1 MMEFDVAT
9 LFAPALSAL
18 LSAAS
23 AAGGVY
29 VAISNRLSVL
39 ETKMDALSDKVE
51 KHNSVIERTYKLETD
66 AATAWKRHDELADR
80 VERLEDTRIGGTQ
93 WPSIGE

>member
-1 MMEFDVAT
+1 MIELDVAT
-9 LFAPALSAL
+9 LIVPALSAL

-23 AAGGVY
+23 AVGGVY

-80 VERLEDTRIGGTQ
+80 VERLEDMRIGGTQ
-93 WPSIGE
+93 

>member
-1 MMEFDVAT
+1 MIEFDVTT
-9 LFAPALSAL
+9 LIVPALSAL

-29 VAISNRLSVL
+29 AAISNRLSVL

-66 AATAWKRHDELADR
+66 AATAWKRHDELAGR

-93 WPSIGE
+93 

>member
-1 MMEFDVAT
+1 MST
-9 LFAPALSAL
+9 LVIPIASAVLSAVF
-18 LSAAS
+18 AAC
-23 AAGGVY
+23 GTY

-39 ETKMDALSDKVE
+39 ETKMDGLSTKVE

-80 VERLEDTRIGGTQ
+80 VERLEDMRIGRTQ
-93 WPSIGE
+93 

>member
-1 MMEFDVAT
+1 MIALDVTT
-9 LFAPALSAL
+9 LIVPALSAL

-23 AAGGVY
+23 VAGGVY

-66 AATAWKRHDELADR
+66 AATAWKRHDELVDR
-80 VERLEDTRIGGTQ
+80 VERLEDMRLGGTQ
-93 WPSIGE
+93 

>member
-1 MMEFDVAT
+1 MIEFDVTT
-9 LFAPALSAL
+9 LIVPALSAL

-23 AAGGVY
+23 VAGGVY

-93 WPSIGE
+93 

>member
-1 MMEFDVAT
+1 MIELDVAT
-9 LFAPALSAL
+9 LIVPALSAL

-23 AAGGVY
+23 VAGGVY

-80 VERLEDTRIGGTQ
+80 VERLEDMRIGGTQ
-93 WPSIGE
+93 

>member
-9 LFAPALSAL
+9 LIVPAISAL

-39 ETKMDALSDKVE
+39 ETKMDALGDKVE

-66 AATAWKRHDELADR
+66 AAAALKRHDELAGR
-80 VERLEDTRIGGTQ
+80 VERLEDMRIGGTQ
-93 WPSIGE
+93 

>member
-1 MMEFDVAT
+1 MIELDVTT
-9 LFAPALSAL
+9 LIVPALSAL

-23 AAGGVY
+23 VAGGVY

-80 VERLEDTRIGGTQ
+80 VERLEDMKIGGTQ
-93 WPSIGE
+93 

>member
-1 MMEFDVAT
+1 MIEFDAT
-9 LFAPALSAL
+9 TLIVPALSAL

-23 AAGGVY
+23 VAGGVY

-80 VERLEDTRIGGTQ
+80 VERLEDARIGGTQ
-93 WPSIGE
+93 

>member
-1 MMEFDVAT
+1 MIELDVTT
-9 LFAPALSAL
+9 LIVPALSAL

-23 AAGGVY
+23 VAGGVY

-39 ETKMDALSDKVE
+39 ETKMDVLSDKVE

-80 VERLEDTRIGGTQ
+80 VERLEGMRIGGTQ
-93 WPSIGE
+93 

>member
-1 MMEFDVAT
+1 MVEFDAAT
-9 LFAPALSAL
+9 LIVPALSAL

-29 VAISNRLSVL
+29 VAITNRLSVL

-66 AATAWKRHDELADR
+66 AATAWKRHDELAER
-80 VERLEDTRIGGTQ
+80 VERLEDMKIGGAQ
-93 WPSIGE
+93 RK

>member
-1 MMEFDVAT
+1 MIEFDVAT
-9 LFAPALSAL
+9 LVVPALSAL

-23 AAGGVY
+23 VACGVY

-80 VERLEDTRIGGTQ
+80 VERLEDMRIGGTQ
-93 WPSIGE
+93 

>member
-1 MMEFDVAT
+1 MIEFDVTT
-9 LFAPALSAL
+9 LIVPALSAL

-80 VERLEDTRIGGTQ
+80 VERLEDMRLGGTQ
-93 WPSIGE
+93 

>member
-1 MMEFDVAT
+1 MIEFDVTT
-9 LFAPALSAL
+9 LIVPALSAL
-18 LSAAS
+18 LSGAS
-23 AAGGVY
+23 VAGGVY

-39 ETKMDALSDKVE
+39 ETKMDALSGKVE

-80 VERLEDTRIGGTQ
+80 VERLEGMRIGGTQ
-93 WPSIGE
+93 

>member
-1 MMEFDVAT
+1 MIELDVTT
-9 LFAPALSAL
+9 LIVPALSAL

-23 AAGGVY
+23 VAGGVY

-39 ETKMDALSDKVE
+39 ETKMDALSDEVE

-80 VERLEDTRIGGTQ
+80 VERLEDMRIGGTQ
-93 WPSIGE
+93 

>member
-1 MMEFDVAT
+1 MIELDVTA
-9 LFAPALSAL
+9 LVVPALSAL

-66 AATAWKRHDELADR
+66 AATAWKRHDELAGR

-93 WPSIGE
+93 

>member
-1 MMEFDVAT
+1 MIEFDMAT
-9 LFAPALSAL
+9 LIVPIVSAL
-18 LSAAS
+18 VSAAS
-23 AAGGVY
+23 AAGCVY
-29 VAISNRLSVL
+29 VAITNRLSVL

-80 VERLEDTRIGGTQ
+80 VERLEDMRIGAVQ
-93 WPSIGE
+93 

>member
-1 MMEFDVAT
+1 MIELDVTT
-9 LFAPALSAL
+9 LIVPALSAL
-18 LSAAS
+18 MSAAS
-23 AAGGVY
+23 VAGGVY

-66 AATAWKRHDELADR
+66 AATAWKRYDELADR
-80 VERLEDTRIGGTQ
+80 VERLEDMRIGGTR
-93 WPSIGE
+93 

>member
-1 MMEFDVAT
+1 MIEFDVTT
-9 LFAPALSAL
+9 LIVPALSAL
-18 LSAAS
+18 VSAAS

-29 VAISNRLSVL
+29 VTISNRLSVL

-66 AATAWKRHDELADR
+66 TATVWKRHDELADR
-80 VERLEDTRIGGTQ
+80 VERLEDMRLGGKQ
-93 WPSIGE
+93 

>member
-1 MMEFDVAT
+1 MVEFDVTT
-9 LFAPALSAL
+9 LIVPALSAL

-23 AAGGVY
+23 VAGGVY

-80 VERLEDTRIGGTQ
+80 VGRLEDMRIGGTQ
-93 WPSIGE
+93 

>member
-1 MMEFDVAT
+1 MIELDVAN
-9 LFAPALSAL
+9 LIVPALSAL
-18 LSAAS
+18 VSAAS
-23 AAGGVY
+23 VAGGVY

-51 KHNSVIERTYKLETD
+51 KHNSVIERTYRLETD

-80 VERLEDTRIGGTQ
+80 VERLEDMRIGGTQ
-93 WPSIGE
+93 

>member
-1 MMEFDVAT
+1 MVEFDVTT
-9 LFAPALSAL
+9 LIVPALSAL

-23 AAGGVY
+23 VAGGVY

-80 VERLEDTRIGGTQ
+80 VERLEDMRIGGTQ
-93 WPSIGE
+93 

>member
-1 MMEFDVAT
+1 MIEFDVTT
-9 LFAPALSAL
+9 LIVPALSAL

-23 AAGGVY
+23 VAGGVY

-51 KHNSVIERTYKLETD
+51 KHNSVVERTYKLETD

-80 VERLEDTRIGGTQ
+80 VERLEDMRLGGTQ
-93 WPSIGE
+93 

>member
-1 MMEFDVAT
+1 MIEFDVT
-9 LFAPALSAL
+9 SLIVPALSAL

-23 AAGGVY
+23 VAGGVY

-93 WPSIGE
+93 

>member
-1 MMEFDVAT
+1 MLELDMTTFIVPT
-9 LFAPALSAL
+9 VSAL
-18 LSAAS
+18 VSAAT

-29 VAISNRLSVL
+29 VAITNRLSVL

-80 VERLEDTRIGGTQ
+80 VERLEDMRLGGTQ
-93 WPSIGE
+93 

>member
-1 MMEFDVAT
+1 MIEFDVTT
-9 LFAPALSAL
+9 LIVPALSAL

-80 VERLEDTRIGGTQ
+80 VERLEDMRLGGTR
-93 WPSIGE
+93 

>member
-1 MMEFDVAT
+1 MIEFDVTT
-9 LFAPALSAL
+9 LIVPALSAL

-23 AAGGVY
+23 VAGGVY

-51 KHNSVIERTYKLETD
+51 KHNSVVERTYKLETD

-80 VERLEDTRIGGTQ
+80 VERLEVMRLGGTQ
-93 WPSIGE
+93 

>member
-1 MMEFDVAT
+1 MIEFDAAT
-9 LFAPALSAL
+9 LIVPALSAL

-23 AAGGVY
+23 VAGGVY

-93 WPSIGE
+93 

>member
-1 MMEFDVAT
+1 MIEFDVTT
-9 LFAPALSAL
+9 LIVPALSAL

-23 AAGGVY
+23 VAGGVY

-66 AATAWKRHDELADR
+66 AATVWKRHDELADR
-80 VERLEDTRIGGTQ
+80 VERLEDMRIGGTQ
-93 WPSIGE
+93 